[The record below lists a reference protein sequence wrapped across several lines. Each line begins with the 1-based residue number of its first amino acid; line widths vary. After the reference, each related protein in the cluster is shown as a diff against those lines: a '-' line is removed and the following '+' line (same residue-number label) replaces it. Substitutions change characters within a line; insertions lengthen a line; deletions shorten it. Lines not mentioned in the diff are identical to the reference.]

1 MRFHV
6 LLRAISGVI
15 VLGVSFSISGC
26 GSGMLGTIGS
36 GATPTTPPPTTPPPT
51 TPPPTTP
58 PPTTPPPPTPPPTTP
73 TPPPTPGTGFSGSLH
88 GGQQPISGAIVTM
101 YAAGTS
107 SYGTGAT
114 SILNG
119 SGNVTTASDGTF
131 NISSGYTCPSSS
143 SQVYLIATGGNV
155 GSGVNNNAT
164 LMAALGNCG
173 DLSSSTFVSI
183 NEVSS
188 VAAVYALAQ
197 FMTPG
202 STAVGTSSTN
212 VTGLVNAFHTVAN
225 IADLAKGTA
234 LPTTPAGNGI
244 IPASTINSLANI
256 MEACVDTT
264 GATSSCTSLFSA
276 ATPPGGTQ
284 PTDTLSAMLD
294 IAQNPGHNVATLYQI
309 APSMGLFQ
317 PSLSGAPNDW
327 TISIEYTGGGL
338 SAPGLPAVDAAG
350 NVWVPNG
357 VNPGTLSEFSSV
369 GEPLSGTNGF
379 AGGGLNLPFAVAV
392 DLNGNV
398 WSANFGA
405 TGVSEHTA
413 GGTALSGNG
422 FTAAGLSTQY
432 AIALDAAGNVFTAN
446 SNSTVTK
453 LNPAGTSLG
462 QFTGGGLNFG
472 YSVAVDPSQ
481 NVWVAN
487 IGPLLTPGNSVSKF
501 SNTGTSASPS
511 GFTGGGLNGPTAIAI
526 DATGNAWVGNFS
538 SASVSELNSA
548 GSPLSGAGYTTP
560 ATVSGLAIDGSNTI
574 WTANTD
580 GSISHLSNSGT
591 TISPA
596 TGYITAAATGE
607 VGIAI
612 DGSGNVWTTDTWP
625 NGSGQYSLFEYIGAA
640 GPTAVPLQQALKSSL
655 LGQRP

>member
-1 MRFHV
+1 
-6 LLRAISGVI
+6 
-15 VLGVSFSISGC
+15 
-26 GSGMLGTIGS
+26 
-36 GATPTTPPPTTPPPT
+36 
-51 TPPPTTP
+51 
-58 PPTTPPPPTPPPTTP
+58 
-73 TPPPTPGTGFSGSLH
+73 
-88 GGQQPISGAIVTM
+88 M

-107 SYGTGAT
+107 GYGTGAV

-131 NISSGYTCPSSS
+131 TVSSGYTCPSSS

-173 DLSSSTFVSI
+173 DLDSSTFVSI

-234 LPTTPAGNGI
+234 LSTTPAGNGI

-309 APSMGLFQ
+309 SPSKGLFQ
-317 PSLSGAPNDW
+317 PSLSGTPNDW

-338 SAPGLPAVDAAG
+338 NAPGLPAVDASG
-350 NVWVPNG
+350 NVWIPNG
-357 VNPGTLSEFSSV
+357 IDPGTLSEFSSI
-369 GEPLSGTNGF
+369 GEPLSGANGF
-379 AGGGLNLPFAVAV
+379 SGGGLSLPFAVAV

-405 TGVSEHTA
+405 PRVSEHTA
-413 GGTALSGNG
+413 GGTALSGSG
-422 FTAAGLSTQY
+422 FTATGLSNQY
-432 AIALDAAGNVFTAN
+432 GIALDAAGNVFTAN
-446 SNSTVTK
+446 YNSTVTK
-453 LNPAGTSLG
+453 LNAAGTSIG
-462 QFTGGGLNFG
+462 QFVNGGLNFG
-472 YSVAVDPSQ
+472 YSVAVDTSQ

-487 IGPLLTPGNSVSKF
+487 IGPLLTPGDTVSKF
-501 SNTGTSASPS
+501 SNTGTSASLS
-511 GFTGGGLNGPTAIAI
+511 GFTGGGLNGPAAIAI
-526 DATGNAWVGNFS
+526 DATGNAWAGNYS
-538 SASVSELNSA
+538 SNSVSKLSSA

-560 ATVSGLAIDGSNTI
+560 ATVSGLAIDGSNTV

-580 GSISHLSNSGT
+580 GSISHLSNSGSA
-591 TISPA
+591 ISPA

-612 DGSGNVWTTDTWP
+612 DASGNVWTTDAWP
-625 NGSGQYSLFEYIGAA
+625 NGSGHYSLFKYIGAA
-640 GPTAVPLQQALKSSL
+640 GPTAVPLQQAVKSKL